1 MSGVMG
7 DKVIISLFEHKEL
20 LEKLGYEIDSRV
32 LDLLQTEGDFYKRAS
47 ILYNGRRVGSLG
59 LEIKNMYYFE
69 QDGQI
74 VGNKDLNTINFST
87 RKSKNKRTL
96 IHTYIR
102 QGGLYINCFN
112 MLHNEEDRNYICLTD
127 NENVSITK
135 VMDDE
140 EIIVK
145 SLKEDISDDE
155 VLETLRKREVVKRL
169 SYTIGDVIDEH
180 KN

>member
-1 MSGVMG
+1 
-7 DKVIISLFEHKEL
+7 
-20 LEKLGYEIDSRV
+20 
-32 LDLLQTEGDFYKRAS
+32 
-47 ILYNGRRVGSLG
+47 
-59 LEIKNMYYFE
+59 
-69 QDGQI
+69 
-74 VGNKDLNTINFST
+74 
-87 RKSKNKRTL
+87 
-96 IHTYIR
+96 
-102 QGGLYINCFN
+102 

>member
-1 MSGVMG
+1 MG
-7 DKVIISLFEHKEL
+7 EKLIVALFEHKSI
-20 LEKLGYEIDSRV
+20 LEELGYEIDSKII
-32 LDLLQTEGDFYKRAS
+32 DLLKKDGDFYKRAQ
-47 ILYNGRRVGSLG
+47 ILYNGRKVGSIG

-74 VGNKDLNTINFST
+74 VGNKDLKTINFST

-112 MLHNEEDRNYICLTD
+112 MLHNDEERNFICLTD
-127 NENVSITK
+127 NENISITK
-135 VMDDE
+135 YIYDE

>member
-1 MSGVMG
+1 ME

-32 LDLLQTEGDFYKRAS
+32 IDLLKTEGDFYKRAS

-74 VGNKDLNTINFST
+74 VGNKDLKTINFST

-96 IHTYIR
+96 IHTYLR

-112 MLHNEEDRNYICLTD
+112 MLHNDEERNFICLTD
-127 NENVSITK
+127 NENISITK
-135 VMDDE
+135 NIYDE

-145 SLKEDISDDE
+145 SLKEDISDEKILD
-155 VLETLRKREVVKRL
+155 TLRDKQTIKKL
-169 SYTIGDVIDEH
+169 SYKIGDVIDEH

>member
-1 MSGVMG
+1 ME

-32 LDLLQTEGDFYKRAS
+32 IDLLQTEGDFYKRAS

-96 IHTYIR
+96 IHIYIR

-135 VMDDE
+135 IMDDE

>member
-1 MSGVMG
+1 
-7 DKVIISLFEHKEL
+7 
-20 LEKLGYEIDSRV
+20 
-32 LDLLQTEGDFYKRAS
+32 
-47 ILYNGRRVGSLG
+47 
-59 LEIKNMYYFE
+59 
-69 QDGQI
+69 
-74 VGNKDLNTINFST
+74 
-87 RKSKNKRTL
+87 
-96 IHTYIR
+96 
-102 QGGLYINCFN
+102 

-155 VLETLRKREVVKRL
+155 VLETLRKREVGKRL